1 MKRWISL
8 VISIV
13 MQMGAIAG
21 MTAWAEEAQPLAVT
35 SVQDMQIGEY
45 FILGKYNEEP
55 IVWRYMDEDEN
66 GKLMVSDR
74 ILCEKP
80 FGDTG
85 DTVADLEKKYGNYW
99 KGSYARTWLNSD
111 VNEGEVDW
119 SVYVSKREKDDLD
132 CQEEGFLHESNF
144 SVLEK
149 KVMKPVTQWTMLP
162 EDRLN
167 LSENGLTTAYTA
179 IKKTIPGNPRD
190 GGGDIDYTIPE
201 LPEVYTGAAHQTT
214 DTMFLLDEIQIY
226 HMWENFGDVKAQARI
241 SYQPENSWVNPW
253 INRNGYDCYY
263 LRTPSRTKHTLIGAT
278 ERDGYLAMRS
288 STAGIRPA
296 FYLDEDEAMILS
308 GNGTAEDPYV
318 MSGKEIR
325 VTVNEKEMQLDQP
338 AMIKDGIVLV
348 PLRSIFEALGADI
361 HWDEANQTVTA
372 TKGEE
377 EIKVQIGSSILN
389 KNGTEID
396 LGYPALLEGERTMVP
411 LNAIEEGLG
420 VTAAWNG
427 DTLQVTIIG

>member
-1 MKRWISL
+1 MS
-8 VISIV
+8 
-13 MQMGAIAG
+13 AIAG
-21 MTAWAEEAQPLAVT
+21 MTVWAEEAQPLAVA

-45 FILGKYNEEP
+45 FTLGKYDEEP

-80 FGDTG
+80 FGNMETTQYDAG
-85 DTVADLEKKYGNYW
+85 EDNNFW
-99 KGSYARTWLNSD
+99 KESFIRTWLNAD
-111 VNEGEVDW
+111 VDEGEVDW
-119 SVYVSKREKDDLD
+119 SPYVWELDWSNMDLQEK
-132 CQEEGFLHESNF
+132 GFLHESNF
-144 SVLEK
+144 SALEK
-149 KVMKPVTQWTMLP
+149 KVMKSVTQWTMLP
-162 EDRLN
+162 RGHLD

-179 IKKTIPGNPRD
+179 IKNTIPGSPRD
-190 GGGDIDYTIPE
+190 GGRMIFYTIEE
-201 LPEVYTGAAHQTT
+201 LPEAYVGAAYQVT
-214 DTMFLLDEIQIY
+214 DTVFLLDEMQIY
-226 HMWENFGDVKAQARI
+226 HIWENFGDVKALMRDGYTRKEKNLGEPWLTTGGYY
-241 SYQPENSWVNPW
+241 SYS
-253 INRNGYDCYY
+253 
-263 LRTPSRTKHTLIGAT
+263 LRTPTNSTNTSIGWETTYCRAET
-278 ERDGYLAMRS
+278 S
-288 STAGIRPA
+288 NNGIRPA
-296 FYLDEDEAMILS
+296 FYLNEEQAMIMS
-308 GNGTAEDPYV
+308 GSGTAEDPYV

-348 PLRSIFEALGADI
+348 PLRSIFEALGAEI
-361 HWDEANQTVTA
+361 IWDEESQTVTA

-411 LNAIEEGLG
+411 LNAIEEGLS

-427 DTLQVTIIG
+427 DTLQVTITG